1 MRARTFS
8 GSNVTGSRWPV
19 AMLLALAA
27 FLVPRG
33 AGALEA
39 IGTAILVEGQVSGS
53 FSGQT
58 SPLAKGDG
66 VVSNEVV
73 RTQSA
78 SSGEISFVD
87 QTKLFVGP
95 VSTVTLDQFVFDQ
108 SGAASRFTIGVS
120 KGALRI
126 ISGRSEHGA
135 YGVKTPFGSLG
146 LRGTIADVV
155 VERLRVIVTDKH
167 GIDEGPVIVTAR
179 NGQSLTL
186 LPGQSA
192 ILSSSGVSGPLGPQ
206 GSDLP
211 DFETAC
217 GGGCTLMFAFGGPL
231 GVPQHDVAG
240 RGLGGSGYDA
250 KGSGQNSSSGSSS
263 EGSSSGSVTS
273 DIRAKRDIRSV
284 AVLPSGIHL
293 YRFRYRWSD
302 EEYVGV
308 MAQEVQRARPDAV
321 SQGTDGYLRVN
332 YGRLG
337 LRFMT
342 WSEWQQSRRYPSL

>member
-1 MRARTFS
+1 MRALTFS
-8 GSNVTGSRWPV
+8 GSSVTGSRWP
-19 AMLLALAA
+19 ATILLVFAA

-58 SPLAKGDG
+58 SPLARGDG

-73 RTQSA
+73 RTLSA

-108 SGAASRFTIGVS
+108 SGAASRFTVGVS

-167 GIDEGPVIVTAR
+167 GLNEGPVIVTAR

-217 GGGCTLMFAFGGPL
+217 GGCTLMFAFGGPL
-231 GVPQHDVAG
+231 GPPQHDVAG
-240 RGLGGSGYDA
+240 QGFGGSGNEG
-250 KGSGQNSSSGSSS
+250 KSSGQSSSGSSS
-263 EGSSSGSVTS
+263 GGSSSGSVLS
-273 DIRAKRDIRSV
+273 DIRVKRDIRSV

-293 YRFRYRWSD
+293 YRFRYRWSN

-308 MAQEVQRARPDAV
+308 MAQEVQQVRPDAV
-321 SQGTDGYLRVN
+321 SQGADGYLRVN

-337 LRFMT
+337 LRLMT
-342 WSEWQQSRRYPSL
+342 RSEWRQNRRFPSL